1 MISGSR
7 DNPPFSRFT
16 LAELTF
22 RFFFFFLKNQTNLLY
37 ENDELVSRGETTGK
51 GKHEVSP
58 REIA

>member
-1 MISGSR
+1 MITGSR
-7 DNPPFSRFT
+7 NNPPFSRFT

-22 RFFFFFLKNQTNLLY
+22 HFFFFLKDQTNLLY

>member
-16 LAELTF
+16 LAELIF
-22 RFFFFFLKNQTNLLY
+22 RFFFLKNQTNLLY

>member
-7 DNPPFSRFT
+7 DNPPFPCFT
-16 LAELTF
+16 LDELTF
-22 RFFFFFLKNQTNLLY
+22 RFFFFLKNQTNLLY
-37 ENDELVSRGETTGK
+37 ENEELVSRGETTGK

>member
-16 LAELTF
+16 LDELTF
-22 RFFFFFLKNQTNLLY
+22 RFFFFLKNQTNLLY
-37 ENDELVSRGETTGK
+37 DELVSRGETTGK

>member
-22 RFFFFFLKNQTNLLY
+22 FFFVKDQTNLLY

>member
-7 DNPPFSRFT
+7 DDPPFSRFT

-22 RFFFFFLKNQTNLLY
+22 RFFFEN

>member
-22 RFFFFFLKNQTNLLY
+22 HFFLKDQTNLLY